1 MIKGKSTK
9 REYWLGIRGVYMIW
23 HGQWS
28 DPELKYKNHICN
40 YYDIEDSMFQYMKER
55 IADGEDWGDPNN
67 DKDFADFCRA
77 HADYIKS
84 DIIDFSEAMNENVK
98 VSRKNRKINESGDTE
113 RGQYMVGRLHRR
125 SAERS
130 TQDDSYRR
138 RHISDEFDNLYKH
151 NKGDWFAY
159 DRGYED
165 EGIDIPSLKGRAI
178 RTNYNMF
185 NMKDMDKV
193 GKMFIN
199 FIEDNPSI
207 LQLIVDYMSGN
218 QNGKKGSSALGEIIP
233 DFEEEVLGY
242 EVNANERKAIERAF
256 NEWWYYVEAQLTPEE
271 YYDIDESY
279 RPRKNRKINESFEDS
294 EEEWDDYKNVN
305 YIFQLSRMVMFN
317 VSYTR
322 LMGNKQPHFATSAQ
336 VFCKNKKGITRGGQC
351 QSDVLKDFPLAYEF
365 WQKWDNKHLH
375 RLDVEKYEE
384 LLSDI
389 EELKEEYNWDYTKS
403 DSFPWY
409 REVELSKQKPKRR
422 MFTPRGVKQ

>member
-40 YYDIEDSMFQYMKER
+40 YYDIEDSMFQFMKER

-84 DIIDFSEAMNENVK
+84 DIIDFSEAMNESLK
-98 VSRKNRKINESGDTE
+98 VSRKNKKINESGDTE
-113 RGQYMVGRLHRR
+113 RGQYMIGRLHRR
-125 SAERS
+125 SAQRS
-130 TQDDSYRR
+130 TQDDYYRR
-138 RHISDEFDNLYKH
+138 RDISKEYDNLFKH
-151 NKGDWFAY
+151 NKGDWEAY
-159 DRGYED
+159 DKGYDD
-165 EGIDIPSLKGRAI
+165 EGIDLPTLKRGAI
-178 RTNYNMF
+178 RANYGTYK
-185 NMKDMDKV
+185 MKDMDKI

-199 FIEDNPSI
+199 FIEKSDAI
-207 LQLIVDYMSGN
+207 LQYIVECMGYN
-218 QNGKKGSSALGEIIP
+218 QKGEENCSPLPEVIP
-233 DFEEEVLGY
+233 MFEEDVLGY
-242 EVNANERKAIERAF
+242 ECTPEEKKAIERAF
-256 NEWWYYVEAQLTPEE
+256 NEWWNYAEAELIPEE
-271 YYDIDESY
+271 YYDVDESY
-279 RPRKNRKINESFEDS
+279 RPRKNRKINESFGDS

-422 MFTPRGVKQ
+422 MFAPRSVK

>member
-40 YYDIEDSMFQYMKER
+40 YYDIEDSMFQFMKER

-84 DIIDFSEAMNENVK
+84 DIIDFSEAMNESLK
-98 VSRKNRKINESGDTE
+98 VSIKNRKINESGDTE

-207 LQLIVDYMSGN
+207 LQLVVDYMSGN

-256 NEWWYYVEAQLTPEE
+256 NEWWYYAEAE
-271 YYDIDESY
+271 
-279 RPRKNRKINESFEDS
+279 
-294 EEEWDDYKNVN
+294 
-305 YIFQLSRMVMFN
+305 
-317 VSYTR
+317 
-322 LMGNKQPHFATSAQ
+322 LMP
-336 VFCKNKKGITRGGQC
+336 
-351 QSDVLKDFPLAYEF
+351 
-365 WQKWDNKHLH
+365 
-375 RLDVEKYEE
+375 
-384 LLSDI
+384 
-389 EELKEEYNWDYTKS
+389 
-403 DSFPWY
+403 
-409 REVELSKQKPKRR
+409 
-422 MFTPRGVKQ
+422 